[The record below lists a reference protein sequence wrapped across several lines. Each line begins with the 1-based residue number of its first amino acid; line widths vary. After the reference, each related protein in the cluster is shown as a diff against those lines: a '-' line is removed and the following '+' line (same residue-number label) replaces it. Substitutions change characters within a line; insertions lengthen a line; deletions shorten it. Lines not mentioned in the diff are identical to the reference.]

1 MQDKSAAGSGFTL
14 RVAASFNTAVKAA
27 PSGRWGLGVKN
38 PRSAPFLKSLCPMVV
53 CTCPVCGAQGIS
65 GHERAFIRLYGY
77 VVTCHGCGA
86 KLTVGG
92 RPDFQIQ
99 FGATEVGI
107 EVTEAVSEQYAAYS
121 ALAER
126 EFPGVFLEPGHFR
139 WGSPNLS
146 VDKMRS
152 LLRQSQLSASPWVG
166 DYAEREWASYMQ
178 SAIESKLIKLAKPGF
193 HHFSENWLSI
203 YDNLP
208 LCHIHLE
215 KAIAFLL
222 PTLAAYWSKRPS
234 FSAIYIEH
242 GPVIAML
249 SPTNVRYLSLCDLW

>member
-1 MQDKSAAGSGFTL
+1 MPLAISSAENKADLYSVLRDTDISVPLRTEGRTTAHTETWAICRLLATL
-14 RVAASFNTAVKAA
+14 ADSNLVSY
-27 PSGRWGLGVKN
+27 
-38 PRSAPFLKSLCPMVV
+38 
-53 CTCPVCGAQGIS
+53 PVS
-65 GHERAFIRLYGY
+65 VEHSD
-77 VVTCHGCGA
+77 
-86 KLTVGG
+86 

-99 FGATEVGI
+99 LGTSEVGV

-126 EFPGVFLEPGHFR
+126 EFPDVFLEPGHFR
-139 WGSPNLS
+139 WGSPKLS
-146 VDKMRS
+146 IDEMRS
-152 LLRQSQLSASPWVG
+152 LLRQTQLSASPWVG
-166 DYAEREWASYMQ
+166 DRAEREWASYMQ
-178 SAIESKLIKLAKPGF
+178 SAIESKLVKLAKPGF
-193 HHFSENWLSI
+193 RHFSENWLSI

-222 PTLAAYWSKRPS
+222 PTLAACWSKRPG

-249 SPTNVRYLSLCDLW
+249 SPTSVRHLSLCDLW

>member
-1 MQDKSAAGSGFTL
+1 MPFSISSAENRADLCSVLRGTDISVPLRTEGRTTAHTEMWAICRLLATL
-14 RVAASFNTAVKAA
+14 ANSDLVSY
-27 PSGRWGLGVKN
+27 
-38 PRSAPFLKSLCPMVV
+38 
-53 CTCPVCGAQGIS
+53 PVS
-65 GHERAFIRLYGY
+65 VEHSD
-77 VVTCHGCGA
+77 
-86 KLTVGG
+86 